1 MVLPPGGTVPFRLL
15 AGLGYRRRL
24 EQMDRLGVVIE
35 VGPMP
40 RKPRGIIV
48 RSFVHITAKG
58 NRGVPLYHRD
68 SDYRFFL
75 SCLRDYAARDA
86 VRVHAF
92 CLLGNHFHL
101 LVEATDT
108 PVSKMMHTLLHRYAQ
123 YVNRIHRYWGHLF
136 GDRFWAR
143 VCTEEYDVLSVLRYV
158 HLNPL
163 RAGLVRK
170 LELYPW
176 SSHRIYLGITGL
188 PWVATTILQSFHA
201 DRNRAV
207 AAYAEFVADGARF
220 CAHRGQDGHVTKARS
235 LGSGN

>member
-1 MVLPPGGTVPFRLL
+1 
-15 AGLGYRRRL
+15 
-24 EQMDRLGVVIE
+24 
-35 VGPMP
+35 MP
-40 RKPRGIIV
+40 RKPRGVIV
-48 RSFVHITAKG
+48 RSFVHVTAKG

-123 YVNRIHRYWGHLF
+123 YVNRVHRYWGHLF

-143 VCTEEYDVLSVLRYV
+143 VCSEEYDVLSVLRYV

-163 RAGLVRK
+163 RAGLVPR

-176 SSHRIYLGITGL
+176 SSHRIYLGITGV

-207 AAYAEFVADGARF
+207 AAYAEFVADGARV
-220 CAHRGQDGHVTKARS
+220 CAHREQDGHVTKARH